1 MPSPVRARAR
11 RRARLFSGPRA
22 ESARRAWWLVSSVAL
37 LLVAAADRAPLR
49 ARVAHAKPRS
59 SAAALAAGKRQAGAP
74 APASC
79 SDADGRPSDVAQIWF
94 APLAPAA
101 AAPLRLMAVAEE
113 LRGAVEI
120 AVTAPG
126 GGRQRLPTTSR
137 GGPPFSFQAA
147 VPSAAAGV
155 YTVELV
161 RDGKTVA
168 CRKVTVAARKTARG
182 AAGGARASAGAPITI
197 PWRATRSWDRALEN
211 FYAAFVESL
220 FDAPASESVSFPS
233 LAPALRDPARNFF
246 FDALGLGEDAPKGKT
261 ALAATPDCA
270 DLPYFLR
277 AYFAWKMSLPIGFH
291 DCDRGATGR
300 PPRCGELITNETP
313 LEGNAPKDTL
323 AAVKKF
329 FRLLANK
336 VHSGSAR
343 TALADENT
351 DYYPVKLSRETL
363 RPGTVY
369 ADPFG
374 HILVVVKWIEQAT
387 EAGGVLLA
395 VDGQPDDSVG
405 RKRFWEGTFLF
416 ANDVPTAGAG
426 FKTFRPL
433 VRTADGKLAPLGNE
447 ALRKDPRFA
456 AFSTEQK
463 DLARDA
469 FYARMGQIINPRG
482 LDAVMAYNET
492 LAALVEQLETRVG
505 SVENGEKYMREKGSP
520 VIEMPSGPKIFETV
534 GAWEDYA
541 TPSRDMRLL
550 IALDVLTGLPA
561 RIVKHPEL
569 FNLRDRKP
577 EVVRAEI
584 EKLHAAR
591 SKERSIEYRRSD
603 GSPFRVTVADA
614 IARQAGFEMSY
625 NPNDC
630 AEIRWAA
637 PEGSPE
643 ASTCKR
649 RAPEDQRAKM
659 AEYRTWFRERRR
671 PSR

>member
-1 MPSPVRARAR
+1 MLSSVRGRAR
-11 RRARLFSGPRA
+11 RRVRLSSRRCPGTGPRGL
-22 ESARRAWWLVSSVAL
+22 WLASIAATL
-37 LLVAAADRAPLR
+37 LGGAAAVTPAPGR
-49 ARVAHAKPRS
+49 PGVAVAKP
-59 SAAALAAGKRQAGAP
+59 SAGGKRQAGAATP
-74 APASC
+74 GSC
-79 SDADGRPSDVAQIWF
+79 SEADGRASDVAQIWF
-94 APLAPAA
+94 APFAPVA

-113 LRGAVEI
+113 LRGAAEI
-120 AVTAPG
+120 AVIAPG
-126 GGRQRLPTTSR
+126 GGRQRLPTTRR
-137 GGPPFSFQAA
+137 GGPPFSFQAV

-161 RDGKTVA
+161 RDGKPLA
-168 CRKVTVAARKTARG
+168 CRKVTVAARRASARG
-182 AAGGARASAGAPITI
+182 GAGVARASSTRPASA

-220 FDAPASESVSFPS
+220 FDAPVAENVSFPS
-233 LAPALRDPARNFF
+233 LAPALRDPTRNFF
-246 FDALGLGEDAPKGKT
+246 FDAMGMGEDAPKGKT
-261 ALAATPDCA
+261 ALIATPDCA

-277 AYFAWKMSLPIGFH
+277 AYFAWKMSLPLGFH

-300 PPRCGELITNETP
+300 PPRCGGLITNETP
-313 LEGNAPKDTL
+313 LEGAAPKDDL

-343 TALADENT
+343 TALADETT

-374 HILVVVKWIEQAT
+374 HVLVVVKWIEQAT

-433 VRTADGKLAPLGNE
+433 VRGADGQLVPLGNA
-447 ALRKDPRFA
+447 ALQNDPRFA

-463 DLARDA
+463 ELAPEA

-505 SVENGEKYMREKGSP
+505 SVENGEKYMREKGNP
-520 VIEMPSGPKIFETV
+520 VIEMPPGAKIFETV
-534 GAWEDYA
+534 GPWEDYA

-577 EVVRAEI
+577 DVVRAEI
-584 EKLHAAR
+584 EKLHGAR
-591 SKERSIEYRRSD
+591 SRERSIEYRRSD
-603 GSPFRVTVADA
+603 GSPFRLTVADV

-637 PEGSPE
+637 PEGSAE

-649 RAPEDQRAKM
+649 RAPDEQRAKM
-659 AEYRTWFRERRR
+659 AEYRAWFHARRR